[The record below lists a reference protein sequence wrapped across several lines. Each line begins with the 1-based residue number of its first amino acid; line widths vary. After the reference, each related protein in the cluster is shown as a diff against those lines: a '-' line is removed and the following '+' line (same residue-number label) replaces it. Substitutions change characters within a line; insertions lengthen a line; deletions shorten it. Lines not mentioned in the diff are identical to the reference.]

1 MGKLGR
7 IHVASFQTG
16 DVTSAASY
24 PAAADRITLP
34 AGALVL
40 RASLSEQ
47 TAFAGGTNVQ
57 LKAGSTALM
66 SVLAT
71 GSIADYNAFA
81 LTVANQKLTAPA
93 ALEIATTGTYTA
105 GNGTVHVE
113 YVIEADE

>member
-7 IHVASFQTG
+7 IHVASFSTG
-16 DVTSAASY
+16 DVTSAGSY

-47 TAFAGGTNVQ
+47 TAFAGGTNIQ

-71 GSIADYNAFA
+71 GSIADYNAFT
-81 LTVANQKLTAPA
+81 LTAANQKLAAPA